1 MMILYTLLREILKVR
16 VLPKYYTNFLKNI
29 LIVYVRK
36 NYEIIIFFKSYNTD
50 NKYYWMEKFS

>member
-16 VLPKYYTNFLKNI
+16 VLTKYYKNFLKNI

-36 NYEIIIFFKSYNTD
+36 NYEIIIFFKSYSTD

>member
-29 LIVYVRK
+29 SIVNVRK
-36 NYEIIIFFKSYNTD
+36 NYEIIIFFKSYSTD

>member
-36 NYEIIIFFKSYNTD
+36 NYEIIIFFKSYSTD

>member
-36 NYEIIIFFKSYNTD
+36 NYEIIIFFKSYSSD
-50 NKYYWMEKFS
+50 NRYY

>member
-16 VLPKYYTNFLKNI
+16 VLPKYYTNFYKNEI
-29 LIVYVRK
+29 KVSIK
-36 NYEIIIFFKSYNTD
+36 INCEIIIFYKNYCTD